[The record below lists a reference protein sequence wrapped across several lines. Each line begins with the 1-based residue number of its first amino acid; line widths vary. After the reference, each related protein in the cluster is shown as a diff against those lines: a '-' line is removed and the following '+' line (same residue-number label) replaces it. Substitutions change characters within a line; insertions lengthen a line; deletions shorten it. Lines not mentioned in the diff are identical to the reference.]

1 MLSKLDFA
9 GNPYLGVFCAANN
22 SFLVASPHVPRKA
35 LRRAEESLEVSVIET
50 TLGGSTVV
58 GSLIALN
65 SKGALVSAFV
75 EPGEVRKL
83 GELDAY
89 RLDHRLNAVGNNI
102 LVNDKGGIC
111 HPDYSLDVIEEME
124 DVFQVSIERGTVGGM
139 KTVGS
144 AAVVNNSGAI
154 CHPHSRDEEMRV
166 LEEVLGVKPLIA
178 TANYGTPQLGACVV
192 ANDNGA
198 LMGNL
203 TTPIEVGRIEEGL
216 HLY

>member
-22 SFLVASPHVPRKA
+22 SVLVASPHVPAKA
-35 LRRAEESLEVSVIET
+35 LRTAEKSLKVSYVQT

-58 GSLIALN
+58 GSLIAMN
-65 SKGALVSAFV
+65 SQGALVTRFALSDEVVRLREV
-75 EPGEVRKL
+75 EV
-83 GELDAY
+83 Y
-89 RLDHRLNAVGNNI
+89 RLEHRLNAVGNNV
-102 LVNDKGGIC
+102 LVNDRGGLC
-111 HPDYSLDVIEEME
+111 HPDYGRDVIREME
-124 DVFQVSIERGTVGGM
+124 DVFGVPVERGTLGGM

-144 AAVVNNSGAI
+144 AAVVNNKGAI
-154 CHPHSRDEEMRV
+154 CHPHSGEEELQLVEDVMKV
-166 LEEVLGVKPLIA
+166 VPMIA

-192 ANDNGA
+192 ANDRGA
-198 LMGNL
+198 LIGNS

>member
-22 SFLVASPHVPRKA
+22 SILVASPHVPRKA
-35 LRRAEESLEVSVIET
+35 LQQAAGSLQVTAVQT

-58 GSLIALN
+58 GSLIAMN
-65 SKGALVSAFV
+65 SAGALVSSFV
-75 EPGEVRKL
+75 EPAEVRRL
-83 GELDAY
+83 QGVDSY
-89 RLDHRLNAVGNNI
+89 RLDHRLNAVGNNV
-102 LVNDKGGIC
+102 LVNDNGGVC
-111 HPDYSLDVIEEME
+111 HPGYNEDVVDEME
-124 DVFQVSIERGTVGGM
+124 DVFGVPIVRATVGGM

-144 AAVVNNSGAI
+144 AAVVNNNGAI
-154 CHPHSRDEEMRV
+154 CHPHSREEELRLV
-166 LEEVLGVKPLIA
+166 EEVLRVKPLIA

-198 LMGNL
+198 LMGNP